1 MKMARTADGTR
12 DGADTT
18 ALRRVAAGDVNA
30 LGEVYD
36 RYARSLL
43 TFIARVSGPTDAEDV
58 VHTVFVRAARL
69 AGSYD
74 GRASSARSW
83 LFGITAKV
91 LQERRRSFVR
101 GVRALLRLDST
112 AAPSVIPAMGSRTD
126 VERGLAALT
135 EAKRVVILLADL
147 EGFTCDEIAQML
159 GIPVGTVWTRL
170 HHARR
175 ELRNFYEEAP

>member
-1 MKMARTADGTR
+1 MKTAKIAHGARD
-12 DGADTT
+12 DADTT
-18 ALRRVAAGDVNA
+18 ALRRVAAGDVTA

-36 RYARSLL
+36 RHARSLL
-43 TFIARVSGPTDAEDV
+43 TFIARVSGPIDAEDIA
-58 VHTVFVRAARL
+58 HTVFVRAARL

-74 GRASSARSW
+74 GRAASARSW

-112 AAPSVIPAMGSRTD
+112 AAVSVIPAMGSRTD
-126 VERGLAALT
+126 IERGLAALT
-135 EAKRVVILLADL
+135 EAKRAVILLADL
-147 EGFTCDEIAQML
+147 EGFTSDEIARML
-159 GIPVGTVWTRL
+159 AIPVGTVWTRL

-175 ELRNFYEEAP
+175 ELRKFYEEAP

>member
-1 MKMARTADGTR
+1 MARAADGGP
-12 DGADTT
+12 DGADTA
-18 ALRRVAAGDVNA
+18 ALRRVAAGDVKA

-36 RYARSLL
+36 RHARSLL
-43 TFIARVSGPTDAEDV
+43 TFIARVSGPVDAEDV
-58 VHTVFVRAARL
+58 AHTVFVRAARL
-69 AGSYD
+69 ASSYD
-74 GRASSARSW
+74 GRAASARSW

-112 AAPSVIPAMGSRTD
+112 SAPSVIPGVGSRTD
-126 VERGLAALT
+126 IERGLAALT

-147 EGFTCDEIAQML
+147 EGFTCDEIAKML
-159 GIPVGTVWTRL
+159 RIPVGTVWTRL

-175 ELRNFYEEAP
+175 ELRKFYGETP